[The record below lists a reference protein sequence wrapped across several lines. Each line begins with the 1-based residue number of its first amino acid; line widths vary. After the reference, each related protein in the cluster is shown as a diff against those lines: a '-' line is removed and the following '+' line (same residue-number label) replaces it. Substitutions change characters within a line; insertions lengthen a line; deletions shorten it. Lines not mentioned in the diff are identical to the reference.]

1 MKNLRYITIFLI
13 VLSQVILFYFVWKS
27 AYDVSVLVEWSTAS
41 ELDTAGFNL
50 YRGDTS
56 TGPFVQVNPEL
67 IPASSDPLAGS
78 SYTYEDSE
86 VRPGRTYYYQLE
98 EVEIDGSTGRFGPI
112 SVKADSGF
120 PIWLLVGI
128 GLVMAILLL
137 VWMRLR
143 LHPQK
148 ENPLGAVNG

>member
-1 MKNLRYITIFLI
+1 MKNLRYITLFLI

-50 YRGDTS
+50 YRSETS

-78 SYTYEDSE
+78 SYTYEDSD
-86 VRPGRTYYYQLE
+86 VRPGWTYYYQLE
-98 EVEIDGSTGRFGPI
+98 EVEINGSTGRFGPI
-112 SVKADSGF
+112 SVKAESGI
-120 PIWLLVGI
+120 PIWLQVGV
-128 GLVMAILLL
+128 GLVMVTLLL
-137 VWMRLR
+137 VWTRLR
-143 LHPQK
+143 RRQLD
-148 ENPLGAVNG
+148 ENPLGAGSG